1 MRNIHFRCLGK
12 ADRKFESPTKLVY
25 YAYSPNFLNLRK
37 ILKSMGRS
45 RSQTPQ
51 VYHNLEIT
59 DLASEGMGIARHEGM
74 VVFVEQAVTG
84 DVVDVQITRKKSGFR
99 QGKVIHFHQRSA
111 LRVEPKCEHFGIC
124 GGCKWQVISYAD
136 QLKHKAKQ
144 VKDALTRIAKV
155 PLPEIAPI
163 HGSATEYY
171 YRNKLE
177 YTFSASRWLTE
188 EEIGSKDEF
197 SDRAALG
204 FHIPGRFDKVL
215 KINNCY
221 LQPDPSNAMR
231 LFVEKRAKELGISF
245 FNLMEQT
252 GVMRN
257 LLLRNNSKGEWM
269 VCLSVTDALPEVF
282 TLLDDL
288 KAAFP
293 QIHALLY
300 TINTKRNDT
309 ISDLDIFVHSGAGFI
324 EEEMEGLRFR
334 IGPKSF
340 YQTNSEQ
347 AYELYKHTRAFA
359 GITKDDVVYD
369 LYTGTGTIAL
379 FVAGLAKKVVGV
391 EYVPEAVADAK
402 INAEVNGVE
411 NVSFFAG
418 DMKDVLV
425 EGFFETHGK
434 PDVIITDPPRAGMHD
449 DVTKR
454 LIESGA
460 RRIVYVSCNPAT
472 QARDLIL
479 LDQAYTVVAVQPVDM
494 FPQTTHVENIVVLD
508 RKN

>member
-1 MRNIHFRCLGK
+1 
-12 ADRKFESPTKLVY
+12 
-25 YAYSPNFLNLRK
+25 
-37 ILKSMGRS
+37 
-45 RSQTPQ
+45 
-51 VYHNLEIT
+51 
-59 DLASEGMGIARHEGM
+59 
-74 VVFVEQAVTG
+74 
-84 DVVDVQITRKKSGFR
+84 
-99 QGKVIHFHQRSA
+99 
-111 LRVEPKCEHFGIC
+111 
-124 GGCKWQVISYAD
+124 
-136 QLKHKAKQ
+136 
-144 VKDALTRIAKV
+144 
-155 PLPEIAPI
+155 
-163 HGSATEYY
+163 
-171 YRNKLE
+171 
-177 YTFSASRWLTE
+177 
-188 EEIGSKDEF
+188 
-197 SDRAALG
+197 
-204 FHIPGRFDKVL
+204 
-215 KINNCY
+215 
-221 LQPDPSNAMR
+221 
-231 LFVEKRAKELGISF
+231 
-245 FNLMEQT
+245 MEQT

-282 TLLDDL
+282 TLLDEL

-293 QIHALLY
+293 QIHTLLY

-379 FVAGLAKKVVGV
+379 FVAGMAKKVVGV

-402 INAEVNGVE
+402 INAEVNGVD

-454 LIESGA
+454 LFESGA

-472 QARDLIL
+472 QARDLTL
-479 LDQAYTVVAVQPVDM
+479 LDQAYSVVAVQPVDM